1 MEIPIPANCGAL
13 VKIPVKIRPFR
24 YGNGFERGDGVAQIE
39 LQLKS
44 DRFGMEISFLSIQP
58 YFL

>member
-39 LQLKS
+39 L
-44 DRFGMEISFLSIQP
+44 
-58 YFL
+58 